1 MKRKEESGFPELES
15 RLAEKAGITTHLNKI
30 LAAYYL
36 YTHKMRNFYW
46 TVEGQD
52 CFDLRGNFRKLHT
65 SGFRHMDE
73 IAERI
78 RLFNQVPVRMLNNL
92 LKVSEIKED
101 RDQLTSFEMVKS
113 AVRDIT
119 ILISLQSDC
128 SEKAR
133 ELGDHGTEAM
143 MKMLI
148 KELEMDYILFRSWL
162 K

>member
-1 MKRKEESGFPELES
+1 MKRKEESDFQDLEA
-15 RLAEKAGITTHLNKI
+15 RLLEKAEITTHLNKV
-30 LAAYYL
+30 LAAYHL

-52 CFDLRGNFRKLHT
+52 SFDLRGNFKKLYTH
-65 SGFRHMDE
+65 GFSHMDE
-73 IAERI
+73 IADRI
-78 RLFNQVPVRMLNNL
+78 SFFNHIPVRMLNDL
-92 LKVSEIKED
+92 VRISEIKEN

-119 ILISLQSDC
+119 ILISLLSAC
-128 SEKAR
+128 IEKAR

-148 KELEMDYILFRSWL
+148 KELEMDYILFKSWL